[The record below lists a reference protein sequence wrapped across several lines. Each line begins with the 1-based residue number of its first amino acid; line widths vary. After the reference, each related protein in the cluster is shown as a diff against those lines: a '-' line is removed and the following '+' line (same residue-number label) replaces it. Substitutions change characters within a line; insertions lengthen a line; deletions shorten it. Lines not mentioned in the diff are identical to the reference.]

1 MIIRT
6 VKMTFD
12 PEKVEDFIKIFEF
25 AHHKIEAFPGC
36 KGVDL
41 CRDLAQPN
49 VLITLSLWD
58 SAQHLDVYRNSEL
71 FKSTWEET
79 KKLFIDRADAWSL
92 EKIM

>member
-12 PEKVEDFIKIFEF
+12 PEKVGDFIKIFEF

-41 CRDLAQPN
+41 CRDLAQRN
-49 VLITLSLWD
+49 VMITISL
-58 SAQHLDVYRNSEL
+58 QHLDAYRKSEL

>member
-12 PEKVEDFIKIFEF
+12 PEKVGDFIKIFEF

-41 CRDLAQPN
+41 YRDLAQQN
-49 VLITLSLWD
+49 VLITISLWE
-58 SAQHLDVYRNSEL
+58 SLQHLDAYRKSEL

>member
-6 VKMTFD
+6 VKMTFH
-12 PEKVEDFIKIFEF
+12 PEKVGDFIKIFEF
-25 AHHKIEAFPGC
+25 AHHKIEAFAGC

-41 CRDLAQPN
+41 CRDLSQPN
-49 VLITLSLWD
+49 VLVTLSLWD
-58 SAQHLDVYRNSEL
+58 SKLHLDAYRNSEL

>member
-12 PEKVEDFIKIFEF
+12 PQKVGDFIKIFEF

-41 CRDLAQPN
+41 CQDLAQPN

-58 SAQHLDVYRNSEL
+58 SVQHLNEYRNSEL